1 MDENKVAGERWGT
14 IGMNDK
20 REMNSPDVVDCSYLI
35 KVAKHI
41 GIKIFYG

>member
-1 MDENKVAGERWGT
+1 MD
-14 IGMNDK
+14 IND
-20 REMNSPDVVDCSYLI
+20 EPEINSPDVANCSYLI